1 MCGFVSLSREEK
13 INRAHEILN
22 SNDLKQTICNQIL
35 GTTFK
40 DIDRA
45 MLSII
50 KERQLTASQEEELE
64 LREKCPEK
72 FEPQFDPEFEFKLNS
87 TSESS
92 YRTYTKAEVSALLE
106 ASNRDEF
113 LVQDVEPPAEYP
125 MMPRHFVEE
134 LMREYFSY
142 KGPAKEPK
150 EWDSQNTIE
159 LEQKT
164 DTTKKRGKRS
174 KA

>member
-1 MCGFVSLSREEK
+1 MKFY
-13 INRAHEILN
+13 
-22 SNDLKQTICNQIL
+22 
-35 GTTFK
+35 
-40 DIDRA
+40 
-45 MLSII
+45 
-50 KERQLTASQEEELE
+50 LTA
-64 LREKCPEK
+64 
-72 FEPQFDPEFEFKLNS
+72 
-87 TSESS
+87 
-92 YRTYTKAEVSALLE
+92 
-106 ASNRDEF
+106 
-113 LVQDVEPPAEYP
+113 
-125 MMPRHFVEE
+125 RHFVEE